1 MNKDNEQ
8 SPIKSNFSNSPGGR
22 RKTNNSSL
30 DHKTLMKLIT
40 ITEKANDQDNT
51 YKK

>member
-8 SPIKSNFSNSPGGR
+8 SPTKSNFSNSPGGR
-22 RKTNNSSL
+22 RKTNNGSL

-40 ITEKANDQDNT
+40 ITERANGQNDT
-51 YKK
+51 HK